1 MHVEETTLIEQA
13 KRGDKEAFLSLV
25 ARYTYIIF
33 SVIRQYIR
41 KIVGYE
47 EEDLKQDI
55 LLKAFETLPKFR
67 GDEVAFQCWLR
78 RSTRGICLN
87 LINKQREQQTIDID
101 AICQDEFAQAL
112 PDRAANPDE
121 ELRLKELRNAL
132 HHALAELP
140 ESYRRV
146 VALRDIEGLTYQDIA
161 AVLKIEEGTVKSR
174 LGRARAMLRDKLQGV
189 NDTL

>member
-13 KRGDKEAFLSLV
+13 KRGNKDAFLSLV

>member
-13 KRGDKEAFLSLV
+13 KRGNKDAFLSLV
-25 ARYTYIIF
+25 ARYAYLIL

-132 HHALAELP
+132 HHALAELQEP
-140 ESYRRV
+140 YRRV
-146 VALRDIEGLTYQDIA
+146 VVLRDIEGLTYQEIA
-161 AVLKIEEGTVKSR
+161 AVLKIEDGTVKSR

>member
-13 KRGDKEAFLSLV
+13 KRGDKDAFLSLV
-25 ARYTYIIF
+25 ARYAYIIF

-132 HHALAELP
+132 HHALAELQEP
-140 ESYRRV
+140 YRRV
-146 VALRDIEGLTYQDIA
+146 VVLRDIEGLTYQEIA
-161 AVLKIEEGTVKSR
+161 AVLKIEDGTVKSR

>member
-13 KRGDKEAFLSLV
+13 KRGNKDAFLSLV
-25 ARYTYIIF
+25 ARYAYLIL

-132 HHALAELP
+132 HHALAELQEP
-140 ESYRRV
+140 YRRV
-146 VALRDIEGLTYQDIA
+146 VVLRDIEGLTYQEIA

>member
-132 HHALAELP
+132 HRAIAELQEP
-140 ESYRRV
+140 YRRV
-146 VALRDIEGLTYQDIA
+146 VVLRDIEGLTYQEIA
-161 AVLKIEEGTVKSR
+161 AVLKIEDGTVKSR

>member
-25 ARYTYIIF
+25 ARYAYIIF

-140 ESYRRV
+140 DPYRRV
-146 VALRDIEGLTYQDIA
+146 VALRDIEGLTYQEIA

>member
-13 KRGDKEAFLSLV
+13 KRGNKDAFLSLV
-25 ARYTYIIF
+25 ARYAYLIL

-132 HHALAELP
+132 HRAIAELQEP
-140 ESYRRV
+140 YRRV
-146 VALRDIEGLTYQDIA
+146 VVLRDIEGLTYQEIA
-161 AVLKIEEGTVKSR
+161 AVLKIEDGTVKSR

>member
-13 KRGDKEAFLSLV
+13 KRGNKDAFLSLV
-25 ARYTYIIF
+25 ARYAYLIL

-87 LINKQREQQTIDID
+87 LINKQREQQTIDND

-132 HHALAELP
+132 HRAIAELQEP
-140 ESYRRV
+140 YRRV
-146 VALRDIEGLTYQDIA
+146 VVLRDIEGLTYQEIA
-161 AVLKIEEGTVKSR
+161 AVLKIEDGTVKSR

>member
-1 MHVEETTLIEQA
+1 MGKH
-13 KRGDKEAFLSLV
+13 
-25 ARYTYIIF
+25 
-33 SVIRQYIR
+33 
-41 KIVGYE
+41 
-47 EEDLKQDI
+47 LKQDI

-132 HHALAELP
+132 HHALAELQEP
-140 ESYRRV
+140 YRRV
-146 VALRDIEGLTYQDIA
+146 VVLRDIEGLTYQEIA
-161 AVLKIEEGTVKSR
+161 AVLKIEDGTVKSR

>member
-13 KRGDKEAFLSLV
+13 KRGDKDAFLSLV
-25 ARYTYIIF
+25 ARYAYIIF

-132 HHALAELP
+132 HRAIAELQEP
-140 ESYRRV
+140 YRRV
-146 VALRDIEGLTYQDIA
+146 VVLRDIEGLTYQEIA
-161 AVLKIEEGTVKSR
+161 AVLKIEDGTVKSR

>member
-13 KRGDKEAFLSLV
+13 KRGDKDAFLSLV
-25 ARYTYIIF
+25 ARYAYLIL

-132 HHALAELP
+132 HHALAELQEP
-140 ESYRRV
+140 YRRV
-146 VALRDIEGLTYQDIA
+146 VVLRDIEGLTYQEIA
-161 AVLKIEEGTVKSR
+161 AVLKIEDGTVKSR

>member
-13 KRGDKEAFLSLV
+13 KRGDKDAFLSLV
-25 ARYTYIIF
+25 ARYAYLIL

-132 HHALAELP
+132 HRAIAELQEP
-140 ESYRRV
+140 YRRV
-146 VALRDIEGLTYQDIA
+146 VVLRDIEGLTYQEIA
-161 AVLKIEEGTVKSR
+161 AVLKIEDGTVKSR

>member
-13 KRGDKEAFLSLV
+13 KRGDKDAFLSLV
-25 ARYTYIIF
+25 ARYAYIIF

-78 RSTRGICLN
+78 RSTKGICLN

-121 ELRLKELRNAL
+121 ELRLKELRNTLHNAL
-132 HHALAELP
+132 TELQEP
-140 ESYRRV
+140 YRRV
-146 VALRDIEGLTYQDIA
+146 VVLRDIEGLTYQDIA

>member
-1 MHVEETTLIEQA
+1 MLIEQA
-13 KRGDKEAFLSLV
+13 KRGDKDAFLSLV
-25 ARYTYIIF
+25 ARYAYIIF

-132 HHALAELP
+132 HRAIAELQEP
-140 ESYRRV
+140 YRRV
-146 VALRDIEGLTYQDIA
+146 VVLRDIEGLTYQEIA
-161 AVLKIEEGTVKSR
+161 AVLKIEDGTVKSR

>member
-13 KRGDKEAFLSLV
+13 KRGDKDAFLSLV
-25 ARYTYIIF
+25 ARYAYIIF

-78 RSTRGICLN
+78 RSTKGICLN

-132 HHALAELP
+132 HHALAELQEP
-140 ESYRRV
+140 YRRIV
-146 VALRDIEGLTYQDIA
+146 VLRDIEGLTYQDIA

>member
-1 MHVEETTLIEQA
+1 MHIEETTLIEQA
-13 KRGDKEAFLSLV
+13 KRGDKDAFLSLV
-25 ARYTYIIF
+25 ARYAYLIL

-132 HHALAELP
+132 HHALAELQEP
-140 ESYRRV
+140 YRRV
-146 VALRDIEGLTYQDIA
+146 VVLRDIEGLTYQEIA
-161 AVLKIEEGTVKSR
+161 AVLKIEDGTVKSR

>member
-13 KRGDKEAFLSLV
+13 KRGDKDAFLSLV
-25 ARYTYIIF
+25 ARYAYIIF

-67 GDEVAFQCWLR
+67 GDEVAFRCWLR
-78 RSTRGICLN
+78 RSTKGVCLN
-87 LINKQREQQTIDID
+87 LIEEQSRRKAVDFD
-101 AICQDEFAQAL
+101 AICQESLEQAL
-112 PDRAANPDE
+112 PNRVVGPDE

-140 ESYRRV
+140 DTYRRV